1 MERSRLK
8 QILKDLKVIVS
19 ELESE
24 VYSDVTKYTQAPD
37 ETFGFVVYSDDDD
50 GEPD

>member
-1 MERSRLK
+1 MEKSRLK
-8 QILKDLKVIVS
+8 QILRDLKGIVA

-50 GEPD
+50 GDPD